1 MKTRMGVA
9 LGSGLAGLVLF
20 GFSSGCQVSVGEEVD
35 GTGGK
40 SNQAEDQ
47 TGGRED
53 DESTG
58 GRSNASTGG
67 APASTG
73 GAPAST
79 GGAPA
84 STGGTAAAGS
94 PDEPEAG
101 ATSSGNPDDPPRV
114 EDCDSGEPE
123 TNDTRETAWSLLEGA
138 TLCVRAQNED
148 WLYVDTPDDGKA
160 HILEITFAPDP
171 GANVDYDIEVESDGS
186 TIGGSYTQ
194 NGADETAW
202 VTLGPKV
209 RALVRVVPFTGSDH
223 VVRVDATMETEAD
236 QYSPNQTAETAAEI
250 PVNEEITAEFHQPY
264 TDDANQ
270 PFADWYS
277 AELSEGAHTISFSQ
291 VVATQRLDVEIKN
304 PRGEKIASGYSAN
317 GGALFDLDFEA
328 SMPGTYQFLVTD
340 FIRGP
345 GSFATGNRPAWLTQS
360 YRFEIIE

>member
-1 MKTRMGVA
+1 MKTRMGVV
-9 LGSGLAGLVLF
+9 LGSGIAGLVLF
-20 GFSSGCQVSVGEEVD
+20 GLSSGCQVSVGEETD

-40 SNQAEDQ
+40 SNQAEDP

-58 GRSNASTGG
+58 GKSN
-67 APASTG
+67 
-73 GAPAST
+73 AST

-101 ATSSGNPDDPPRV
+101 ATNSGNPDDPPRV
-114 EDCDSGEPE
+114 EDCESGAPE
-123 TNDTRETAWSLLEGA
+123 TNDTRETAWPLLDGA

-160 HILEITFAPDP
+160 HILKVIIAPGP
-171 GANVDYDIEVESDGS
+171 GDNVEYDIEVESDGS
-186 TIGGSYTQ
+186 RIGGSYSQ

-209 RALVRVVPFTGSDH
+209 RALMRVVPFTGSEH
-223 VVRVDATMETEAD
+223 VVRVDATLETETD
-236 QYSPNQTAETAAEI
+236 EYSPNQTAETAAKI

-264 TDDANQ
+264 SDAANQ

-291 VVATQRLDVEIKN
+291 VVATQRLDVDVKN
-304 PRGEKIASGYSAN
+304 PRGETIASGYSTNA
-317 GGALFDLDFEA
+317 GALFDLDFQA
-328 SMPGTYQFLVTD
+328 NMPGTYRFLVND

-345 GSFATGNRPAWLTQS
+345 GSIATGNRPAALTQS
-360 YRFEIIE
+360 YTFKIIE

>member
-1 MKTRMGVA
+1 MGVV
-9 LGSGLAGLVLF
+9 LGGGLAGLVLF
-20 GFSSGCQVSVGEEVD
+20 GLSSGCQVSVGEEVD

-40 SNQAEDQ
+40 SNQAEDP

-53 DESTG
+53 NESTG
-58 GRSNASTGG
+58 GKSN
-67 APASTG
+67 
-73 GAPAST
+73 AST

-101 ATSSGNPDDPPRV
+101 AMNSGNPDEPPRV
-114 EDCDSGEPE
+114 EDCESGAPE
-123 TNDTRETAWSLLEGA
+123 TNDTRATAWPLLDGA

-171 GANVDYDIEVESDGS
+171 GANVEYDIEVESDGS
-186 TIGGSYTQ
+186 RIGGSYTQ

-202 VTLGPKV
+202 ITLGPKV
-209 RALVRVVPFTGSDH
+209 RALIRVVPFIGSDH
-223 VVRVDATMETEAD
+223 VVRVDAKMETETD
-236 QYSPNQTAETAAEI
+236 EYSPNQTAETAAEI
-250 PVNEEITAEFHQPY
+250 PVNEEITAELHQPY
-264 TDDANQ
+264 TDAANQ

-277 AELSEGAHTISFSQ
+277 AELSEGAHTISFSE
-291 VVATQRLDVEIKN
+291 VVATLRLDVEIKN

-328 SMPGTYQFLVTD
+328 NMPGTYQFLVTD

-345 GSFATGNRPAWLTQS
+345 GSFATGNRPAALTQS
-360 YRFEIIE
+360 YTFEIIE

>member
-1 MKTRMGVA
+1 MKTRMGVV
-9 LGSGLAGLVLF
+9 LGSGIAGLVLF
-20 GFSSGCQVSVGEEVD
+20 GLSSGCQVSVGEETD

-40 SNQAEDQ
+40 SNQAEDP

-58 GRSNASTGG
+58 GKSN
-67 APASTG
+67 ASTG

-101 ATSSGNPDDPPRV
+101 ATNSGNPDDPPRV
-114 EDCDSGEPE
+114 EDCESGAPE
-123 TNDTRETAWSLLEGA
+123 TNDTRETAWPLLDGA

-160 HILEITFAPDP
+160 HILKVIIAPGP
-171 GANVDYDIEVESDGS
+171 GDNVEYDIEVESDGS
-186 TIGGSYTQ
+186 RIGGSYSQ

-209 RALVRVVPFTGSDH
+209 RALMRVVPFTGSEH
-223 VVRVDATMETEAD
+223 VVRVDATLETETD
-236 QYSPNQTAETAAEI
+236 EYSPNQTAETAAKI

-264 TDDANQ
+264 SDAANQ

-277 AELSEGAHTISFSQ
+277 AELSEGEHTISFSQ
-291 VVATQRLDVEIKN
+291 VVATQRLDVDVKN
-304 PRGEKIASGYSAN
+304 PRGETIASGYSTNA
-317 GGALFDLDFEA
+317 GALFDLDFQA
-328 SMPGTYQFLVTD
+328 NMPGTYRFLVND

-345 GSFATGNRPAWLTQS
+345 GSIATGNRPAALTQS
-360 YRFEIIE
+360 YTFKIIE

>member
-1 MKTRMGVA
+1 MKTKMGVA
-9 LGSGLAGLVLF
+9 LGSGLTGLVLF
-20 GFSSGCQVSVGEEVD
+20 GLSSGCQVSVGEEVD

-47 TGGRED
+47 TGGREEN
-53 DESTG
+53 ESTG
-58 GRSNASTGG
+58 GRANTSTGG

-101 ATSSGNPDDPPRV
+101 ATNSGNPDDPPRV

-123 TNDTRETAWSLLEGA
+123 TNDTRETAWPVLDGA

-160 HILEITFAPDP
+160 HILELTFAPDP
-171 GANVDYDIEVESDGS
+171 GDNVDYEIEVESDGS
-186 TIGGSYTQ
+186 PIGGGYSLSGT
-194 NGADETAW
+194 DETAW

-209 RALVRVVPFTGSDH
+209 RALIRVVPFTGTDH
-223 VVRVDATMETEAD
+223 VVRVDAKLETETD
-236 QYSPNQTAETAAEI
+236 EYSPNQTAETAAKI
-250 PVNEEITAEFHQPY
+250 PVNEDITAEFHQPY
-264 TDDANQ
+264 SDAANQ

-277 AELSEGAHTISFSQ
+277 AELSAGAHTLSFSE
-291 VVATQRLDVEIKN
+291 VVATQRLDVEIRN
-304 PRGEKIASGYSAN
+304 ARGEKIASGYSTDR
-317 GGALFDLDFEA
+317 GALFDLDFEA
-328 SMPGTYQFLVTD
+328 NTPGIYKVLVND

-345 GSFATGNRPAWLTQS
+345 GSFATGNRPASLAQS
-360 YRFEIIE
+360 YTFKIIE